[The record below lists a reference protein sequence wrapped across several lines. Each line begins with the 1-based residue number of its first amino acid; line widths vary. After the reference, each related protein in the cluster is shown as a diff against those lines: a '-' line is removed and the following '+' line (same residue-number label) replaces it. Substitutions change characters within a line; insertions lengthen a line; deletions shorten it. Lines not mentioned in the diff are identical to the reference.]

1 MLILSSGGRLHY
13 RKVDLGLR
21 YHVPNKFKGPEGY
34 AHHLLFMFYLF
45 RDECELKVGQPS
57 SYSSKLGEPGV
68 IEVINNNKSLVEPYN
83 HLVNDAFLNYRSD
96 ISLSLDPFSQEE
108 NDDVENEL
116 IEINE
121 QTEIS
126 GQVTDNRN
134 NQTYSEAVSSQLQA
148 TIISDSEI
156 NSKTRSLS
164 LKQRQI
170 FDFIFNW
177 VKL

>member
-1 MLILSSGGRLHY
+1 MS
-13 RKVDLGLR
+13 
-21 YHVPNKFKGPEGY
+21 
-34 AHHLLFMFYLF
+34 
-45 RDECELKVGQPS
+45 
-57 SYSSKLGEPGV
+57 EPGV
-68 IEVINNNKSLVEPYN
+68 IEVINNNKNLFEPYN

-96 ISLSLDPFSQEE
+96 ISLSLDPFSQKE
-108 NDDVENEL
+108 NDVENEL

-126 GQVTDNRN
+126 GQFTDNRN
-134 NQTYSEAVSSQLQA
+134 NQTYSEVVSSQLQA